1 MSSKKKTSKKRLDY
15 KYKIASYVRLSPSD
29 EIREEG
35 SLVSHPQRIKNFI
48 NMKNNTEKNW
58 GKVIETYTDK
68 DYSGKNLNRP
78 AFQKMCRDIVLGKVN
93 AVIVTEL
100 SRLSRSVKDFCQFW
114 DFLKEHK
121 VKFFSLK
128 ENFDTSTAMGELMVI
143 QAISFA
149 QFERQTTVERI
160 KHGVHARAERGLSNG
175 GQRMLGYDLHP
186 EKKCH
191 LKVNEEE
198 KPIVQM
204 IFKKLLELGS
214 TFKVLNF
221 LNQNGYTTK
230 SFVNK
235 KGEKRG
241 GTRWTASSLYTVLT
255 NFSYLGKRELNKKN
269 RNKDQSE
276 LSISERYKVYDSQWP
291 AIIDKNLFNEVQDRL
306 EKNKKELRASNH
318 CYILSGLTY
327 CGVCGDKLVGKGSS
341 NREGKKYF
349 YYGHRRKMMTYGDRH
364 LKKCDLEHVPAHTIE
379 EGVLFRLKELSKN
392 KALLVKLAQNNT
404 YQNKESLKQQES
416 LMYSRLEALKG
427 IRKDIESL
435 TQAIARSK
443 NQKAQDI
450 LIEELGNLSE
460 KKSQVEEEIKKLKR
474 EKSQFKDNIIS
485 AENIFSAL
493 KVVNKTL
500 PKITP
505 RQQKEL
511 LSEIIK
517 KVVVYKHGLGVEYF
531 GAKKSE
537 MGNWVQA
544 VKNPHSVCVGR
555 RDRI

>member
-1 MSSKKKTSKKRLDY
+1 MK
-15 KYKIASYVRLSPSD
+15 LSPSD

-214 TFKVLNF
+214 IFKVLNF

-235 KGEKRG
+235 KGEK
-241 GTRWTASSLYTVLT
+241 
-255 NFSYLGKRELNKKN
+255 KR
-269 RNKDQSE
+269 RNKMDY
-276 LSISERYKVYDSQWP
+276 LVFI
-291 AIIDKNLFNEVQDRL
+291 
-306 EKNKKELRASNH
+306 H
-318 CYILSGLTY
+318 CSHQP
-327 CGVCGDKLVGKGSS
+327 
-341 NREGKKYF
+341 F
-349 YYGHRRKMMTYGDRH
+349 
-364 LKKCDLEHVPAHTIE
+364 
-379 EGVLFRLKELSKN
+379 LFR
-392 KALLVKLAQNNT
+392 
-404 YQNKESLKQQES
+404 
-416 LMYSRLEALKG
+416 
-427 IRKDIESL
+427 
-435 TQAIARSK
+435 
-443 NQKAQDI
+443 
-450 LIEELGNLSE
+450 
-460 KKSQVEEEIKKLKR
+460 KKR
-474 EKSQFKDNIIS
+474 
-485 AENIFSAL
+485 A
-493 KVVNKTL
+493 
-500 PKITP
+500 
-505 RQQKEL
+505 
-511 LSEIIK
+511 
-517 KVVVYKHGLGVEYF
+517 
-531 GAKKSE
+531 
-537 MGNWVQA
+537 
-544 VKNPHSVCVGR
+544 
-555 RDRI
+555 